1 MRQVRS
7 AVGLGFDHD
16 RDPVAVD
23 LDRVRADV
31 VGPRVEGA
39 AGTQVEAG
47 VVPVARDEP
56 ALDGAAVQREPHVR
70 AAVVEGV
77 RVAVAPEHA
86 DRLGAGLPG
95 EAAARLQLLERPDRD
110 AIRHAFPI
118 IPLQGNPGA

>member
-23 LDRVRADV
+23 LDGVGADV
-31 VGPRVEGA
+31 VGPWVEGS
-39 AGTQVEAG
+39 AGTQVEAR

-56 ALDGAAVQREPHVR
+56 ALDGTAVQWEPHVR

-86 DRLGAGLPG
+86 DRLRAGLPG
-95 EAAARLQLLERPDRD
+95 EAAARLQLVERPDRD
-110 AIRHAFPI
+110 TVGHARA
-118 IPLQGNPGA
+118 G